1 MGQSGEVRECEGH
14 SLCVTGTQECKF
26 GREMVQVLCGV
37 FECELEWCV
46 CVYVCVCVCVC
57 VSVCLH
63 HGAGLLLALH
73 VLGYHPMPSQTAVT
87 HRQIRSNL
95 FCPHQKGNDG
105 FKVME
110 IPPAGADA

>member
-1 MGQSGEVRECEGH
+1 M
-14 SLCVTGTQECKF
+14 
-26 GREMVQVLCGV
+26 QVLRGV

-46 CVYVCVCVCVC
+46 CVCVC
-57 VSVCLH
+57 VCLH
-63 HGAGLLLALH
+63 HGARLLLALH
-73 VLGYHPMPSQTAVT
+73 VLGYHPMPSQIAAT

-110 IPPAGADA
+110 IPQLGLLLRTFWMWNL

>member
-37 FECELEWCV
+37 FERDLEWGV
-46 CVYVCVCVCVC
+46 CVRVCVC
-57 VSVCLH
+57 VCLH

-73 VLGYHPMPSQTAVT
+73 VLGYHPMPSQIAVT

-110 IPPAGADA
+110 IPPAGAVA